1 VPSSFT
7 DAQRAF
13 IRENPFVAVAATVRP
28 DGSPHST
35 VVWIDEEDGKI
46 IFNTAAGRAKE
57 RHLAQ
62 DPRVTITVV
71 DPADPY
77 KWVSV
82 SGTATLETEGA
93 REHIDKLSNKYMGKD
108 YPWYQGE
115 QRVLVSIT
123 PELVDSYGFDG

>member
-1 VPSSFT
+1 MPSSLT

-13 IRENPFVAVAATVRP
+13 IRENPFVAVAATLRP

-35 VVWIDEEDGKI
+35 VVWIDEEDGKV

-62 DPRVTITVV
+62 DGRISITVI
-71 DPADPY
+71 DPADAY

-115 QRVLVSIT
+115 QRIIVTIT
-123 PELVDSYGFDG
+123 PELVDSYGFDS